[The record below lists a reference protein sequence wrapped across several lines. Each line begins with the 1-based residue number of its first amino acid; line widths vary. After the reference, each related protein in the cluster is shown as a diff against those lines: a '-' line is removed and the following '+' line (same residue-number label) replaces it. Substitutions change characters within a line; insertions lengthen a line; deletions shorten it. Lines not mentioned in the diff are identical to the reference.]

1 MIWIMVLKRGSL
13 LQNWEVF
20 TPRSCKITCLLE
32 TQNCCVSTSPPWQT
46 SASRPSNTSTSH
58 PSSPVSV
65 PSAERGWWGGG
76 RADPGDRPDWADR
89 QLRRGGSP
97 APYRGLLPDQEV
109 DQQEELLAFQ
119 VGLLAVLQGLQQ
131 PEMMT
136 TLLNTSCDRGRWWE
150 EGGWNNI

>member
-1 MIWIMVLKRGSL
+1 M
-13 LQNWEVF
+13 
-20 TPRSCKITCLLE
+20 
-32 TQNCCVSTSPPWQT
+32 
-46 SASRPSNTSTSH
+46 
-58 PSSPVSV
+58 
-65 PSAERGWWGGG
+65 
-76 RADPGDRPDWADR
+76 
-89 QLRRGGSP
+89 RGGSP

-150 EGGWNNI
+150 EGGCTSSSCHINDSILSW